1 MELRMKNQ
9 DTSTKKV
16 SFAGGISLI
25 ELLTSLTIIALL
37 SSLAT
42 PGINQLLQR
51 RSQQLALE
59 TLFHLSVYSR
69 NEAIKSN
76 DYFTLCPTMD
86 RQRCNGQWNN
96 TLMVFRDSNKNET
109 IDSGEN
115 LAKLLS
121 LPPSTPCI
129 DWRSAAKNY
138 LQFKPSGASN
148 GSAGH
153 FRFCDQLAKRLEKKV
168 VISLN
173 GRTSI
178 KNL

>member
-1 MELRMKNQ
+1 MKNQ
-9 DTSTKKV
+9 IPRTAS
-16 SFAGGISLI
+16 GLSLI
-25 ELLTSLTIIALL
+25 ELLTCLSIIALL
-37 SSLAT
+37 SSLTA
-42 PGINQLLQR
+42 PGIGQLLQR

-69 NEAIKSN
+69 NEAIKFN
-76 DYFTLCPTMD
+76 DYFTLCPTLD
-86 RQRCNGQWNN
+86 SRYCNGQWNN
-96 TLMVFRDSNKNET
+96 TLMVFKDSNKNES
-109 IDSGEN
+109 IDSGES
-115 LAKLLS
+115 LSKLLS
-121 LPPSTPCI
+121 LPASTPCI
-129 DWRSAAKNY
+129 DWRSGAENY

-153 FRFCDQLAKRLEKKV
+153 FRFCDQLAQRLDKKV